1 MGSTKQTKQFY
12 LNNPNIPAKN
22 AELEGTEA
30 EWIERAKEL
39 KKCKNN
45 IFYFAKHYI
54 YILNPDNACRLYTR
68 SLLHSFSTKASP
80 DFEKAFL
87 FSIHRLLMAWLRAPF
102 PAQQIPAPAV
112 PVPSL
117 ICSPYSISPVLLL
130 K

>member
-54 YILNPDNACRLYTR
+54 YILNPDRGRELV
-68 SLLHSFSTKASP
+68 K
-80 DFEKAFL
+80 
-87 FSIHRLLMAWLRAPF
+87 
-102 PAQQIPAPAV
+102 
-112 PVPSL
+112 
-117 ICSPYSISPVLLL
+117 
-130 K
+130 